1 MSNTQQLILIAGG
14 GIGGFAAALA
24 LAKQGF
30 KVQVLNKRLK
40 LVRLVLEFN

>member
-1 MSNTQQLILIAGG
+1 MSNTQQPILIAGG

-30 KVQVLNKRLK
+30 KVQVLNKHLK
-40 LVRLVLEFN
+40 LVRSAQEFN